1 MAKLA
6 PAVYGEALYE
16 LAVEQKKTDQLY
28 EEVLAVQE
36 ILRTNP
42 DLSTLMNHPK
52 ITKEEKLRVVEE
64 VFHGRVDDDITGL
77 LRLLLQKDR
86 YSSVDGVLA
95 DFVSKVKEAKGIGV
109 AQVSSAVELTDAQKK
124 TLQQKLLDT
133 TSYRE
138 MEVNYAVD
146 KTLIGGVVIRIGDR
160 VVDSSIRTKLEGL
173 KREMLEAQV

>member
-42 DLSTLMNHPK
+42 ELSVLMNHPK
-52 ITKEEKLRVVEE
+52 VSKEEKLRVVEE
-64 VFHGRVDDDITGL
+64 VFHGRVDDEITGL
-77 LRLLLQKDR
+77 FRLLLQKDR
-86 YSSVDGVLA
+86 YGSVDGVLE

-109 AQVSSAVELTDAQKK
+109 AQVSSAVELTAPQKQA
-124 TLQQKLLDT
+124 LRQKLLDT

-146 KTLIGGVVIRIGDR
+146 ETLIGGLVIRIGDR
-160 VVDSSIRTKLEGL
+160 VVDSSIRTKLDGL

>member
-6 PAVYGEALYE
+6 SGVYGEALYE
-16 LAVEQKKTDQLY
+16 LAVEEKKTDQFY
-28 EEVLAVQE
+28 DEVRVLQE
-36 ILRTNP
+36 VLRTNP
-42 DLSTLMNHPK
+42 ELSTLMNHPK

-64 VFHGRVDDDITGL
+64 VFHGRMDDEITGL

-86 YSSVDGVLA
+86 YSSVDGVLE
-95 DFVSKVKEAKGIGV
+95 DFLAKVKEAKGIGV
-109 AQVSSAVELTDAQKK
+109 AYVSSAVELTDAQKK

-133 TSYRE
+133 TSYQQ

-146 KTLIGGVVIRIGDR
+146 KTLIGGLVIRIGDR

-173 KREMLEAQV
+173 KREMLDAQV

>member
-16 LAVEQKKTDQLY
+16 LAVEENKTDQLY
-28 EEVLAVQE
+28 EEVLALQG
-36 ILRTNP
+36 ILRSNP
-42 DLSTLMNHPK
+42 ELSMLMNHPK
-52 ITKEEKLRVVEE
+52 VSKEEKLRVVEE
-64 VFHGRVDDDITGL
+64 VFHGRVADEITGL
-77 LRLLLQKDR
+77 LRMLLQKDR
-86 YSSVDGVLA
+86 YSSVDGVLE

-109 AQVSSAVELTDAQKK
+109 AYVSSAVELSDPQKK
-124 TLQQKLLDT
+124 SLQQKLLDT
-133 TSYRE
+133 TSYRK

-146 KTLIGGVVIRIGDR
+146 KTLIGGLVIRIGDR